1 MTTSNP
7 ASKPT
12 NAAPN
17 SATAAAPIIDDHA
30 LLASNYASVESRF
43 GWDFLLGGNRH
54 FGYYA
59 SDTWWPLPFAA
70 AQRRMEEQLFNTL
83 SAQPGARVLDAGCGD
98 GHVALFMAARGGLR
112 VTAFDVL
119 ERHVANARRNVARAV
134 AAQKLGDEHD
144 GGSGGKGTVTVEH
157 LDFAHLGTLPA
168 ASFAAV
174 YTSEALLHATDPAA
188 VMGEFWRVLEPG
200 GRLVMHEFH
209 HDFADQAVSPGYTRE
224 INKTVVEVPRIVAAG
239 QAKTKRGQ
247 DGVVLAFD
255 RLEAYFTKILDA
267 AGYEN
272 VEIRNYSDNIQPML
286 RFLSVFGM
294 TRHVVRLLRLQKLF
308 PNAAASTE
316 GYVGQ
321 EHWAYASISAMKPD
335 PKNRRR

>member
-1 MTTSNP
+1 
-7 ASKPT
+7 
-12 NAAPN
+12 
-17 SATAAAPIIDDHA
+17 
-30 LLASNYASVESRF
+30 
-43 GWDFLLGGNRH
+43 
-54 FGYYA
+54 
-59 SDTWWPLPFAA
+59 
-70 AQRRMEEQLFNTL
+70 
-83 SAQPGARVLDAGCGD
+83 
-98 GHVALFMAARGGLR
+98 MAARGGLR

-119 ERHVANARRNVARAV
+119 ERHVANARRNVERAV

-144 GGSGGKGTVTVEH
+144 SGSGGKGTVRVEH

-174 YTSEALLHATDPAA
+174 YTSEALLHAADPAA
-188 VMGEFWRVLEPG
+188 VMAEFWRVLEPG

-224 INKTVVEVPRIVAAG
+224 INKTVVEVPR
-239 QAKTKRGQ
+239 
-247 DGVVLAFD
+247 L
-255 RLEAYFTKILDA
+255 AYFTKILDA

-321 EHWAYASISAMKPD
+321 EHWAYASISATKPD